1 MFEFK
6 HFIYMG
12 IIRKERNYKWSF
24 VNVGGTPRVKI
35 TTGEDIAHLNEL
47 DPKLWTVLSC
57 PVKGLEISDKSL
69 GYVDFDGDGKIRIND
84 IIATSQWLT
93 GVLKNKDLIVDG
105 TDSVDIETINQ
116 ENEAGRKL
124 YVSAKQILA
133 NLGKEGSVVS
143 LADTAD
149 IAAIFAKTR
158 FNGDGVIIEASAD
171 DADEKA
177 TIAAAIAAVGGV
189 ADRSGET
196 GVNAEKIEA
205 FYAALAAYA
214 AWCDAAVEAPFGAD
228 TDAAIA
234 AYNALDAK
242 VKDFF
247 VRSKLAA
254 FSPDSTAALDVQTA
268 SISAI
273 SPENLTSKTEEIA
286 AYPLARVTGK
296 AEIDL
301 DEPVN
306 PAWAAQ
312 FNTLK
317 SIVLKDKKVLT
328 EEDWNSIGAQFAA
341 YTAWKGSKAGAEVE
355 ALGLEAVRAFLA
367 KDKKA
372 ALLELVAKDAALT
385 EEAENIALV
394 DKFLHLMRDFY
405 RLLRN
410 FVTLYD
416 FYDKDKKVSAIFQS
430 GTLIIDQRACRFCM
444 RVMDMAK
451 HNATAAPCG
460 MYLLYCDCTAKGKA
474 GALQIVAAVTM
485 GEVGDLFVGKNAVY
499 YDNEGTEWDAV
510 ITKIV
515 DNPISVGQAFWSPY
529 RRMSSTIENLISK
542 KAAEKDAKMMEQANA
557 KINEAPAAVAA
568 PAAPAD
574 GSAPAAPAAPAAKPP
589 FDIAKFAGIF
599 AAIGM
604 ALGMIGSALVAL
616 FTGLAA
622 LKWWQLL
629 MVFVGLMLIV
639 SAPSMILAWLKLRR
653 RNIAPLL
660 NANGWAINASSKVS
674 IPFGET
680 LTDMAKFPK
689 TRMKDPFAKKM
700 APWKKWCIALACIV
714 VVFGGLWM
722 FNLLEWAKLPSP
734 LERYHK
740 KPQVEAAADSLGVVD
755 TTLVEV
761 ELQADAPVEVVVEE
775 ETVNQ

>member
-1 MFEFK
+1 MK
-6 HFIYMG
+6 L
-12 IIRKERNYKWSF
+12 IRKNDGYKWSF
-24 VNVGGTPRVKI
+24 ANVGGTPRVKI
-35 TTGEDIAHLNEL
+35 TTGEDIAHLAEL

-69 GYVDFDGDGKIRIND
+69 GYVDVDGDGKIRIND
-84 IIATSQWLT
+84 IVATSQWLT
-93 GVLKNKDLIVDG
+93 GVLKDKNLILAG
-105 TDSVDIETINQ
+105 SDSVDLEQVNQ

-124 YVSAKQILA
+124 YLSAKQVLV
-133 NLGKEGSVVS
+133 NLGKEGNVVT
-143 LADTAD
+143 LADIAD
-149 IAAIFAKTR
+149 VAAIFAKTR

-177 TIAAAIAAVGGV
+177 AVAAAVQTQGGV
-189 ADRSGET
+189 VDRSGEM
-196 GVNAEKIEA
+196 GVDAAKIEA
-205 FYAALAAYA
+205 FYADLAAYA
-214 AWCDAAVEAPFGAD
+214 AWNDAVVEAPFGAD

-247 VRSKLAA
+247 MRSKLAA
-254 FSPDSTAALDVQTA
+254 FSPDSTSSLDVQTA
-268 SISAI
+268 HISAI
-273 SPENLTSKTEEIA
+273 SAENLIGKTEEIA
-286 AYPLARVTGK
+286 SYPLARVTGK

-301 DEPVN
+301 NEPVN

-312 FNTLK
+312 FETLK
-317 SIVLKDKKVLT
+317 SVAMKGKMVLT
-328 EEDWNSIGAQFAA
+328 EEDWNAIGAKFAA
-341 YTAWKGSKAGAEVE
+341 YTAWKGSKAGASVE
-355 ALGLEAVRAFLA
+355 ALGLEAVRKFLA
-367 KDKKA
+367 QDKKA
-372 ALLELVAKDAALT
+372 ALLELVAKDSALS

-416 FYDKDKKVSAIFQS
+416 FYDKDQQVSAIFQS

-444 RVMDMAK
+444 RVLDMAK

-474 GALQIVAAVTM
+474 GVLQIVAAVTV
-485 GEVGDLFVGKNAVY
+485 GEVGDLFVGKNAIY
-499 YDNEGTEWDAV
+499 YDNDGVEWDAV

-529 RRMSSTIENLISK
+529 RRMSKTIEDLISK
-542 KAAEKDAKMMEQANA
+542 KAAEKDAKMMEKANA
-557 KINEAPAAVAA
+557 KINEAPAAVAP
-568 PAAPAD
+568 PAAPAE
-574 GSAPAAPAAPAAKPP
+574 GEAPAADTAAPAAKPP

-604 ALGMIGSALVAL
+604 AVGMIGSALVAL

-629 MVFVGLMLIV
+629 MVFVGLMLMI
-639 SAPSMILAWLKLRR
+639 SGPAMILAWLKLRR

-689 TRMKDPFAKKM
+689 IRMKDPFAKAGL
-700 APWKKWCIALACIV
+700 APWKKWCIAIACLAA
-714 VVFGGLWM
+714 VFAGLWM

-740 KPQVEAAADSLGVVD
+740 K
-755 TTLVEV
+755 
-761 ELQADAPVEVVVEE
+761 APVETVVDSLVTADTVVVEIE
-775 ETVNQ
+775 APADALAEVIEVVEVTN